1 MARMPAFVDQRFR
14 GFVAHPDLYQLF
26 GSAVRFSEMSAEPA
40 LPIVYVLHSPL
51 PRPREA
57 KTVLPSQT
65 AESTK
70 LGLTLFNGLEANSP
84 NPERRGSRD
93 VRRYVVDEHR
103 VRRIQLIRRDQ
114 VLVNGRFGLA
124 VADAR

>member
-1 MARMPAFVDQRFR
+1 VQPTRAGASVGANLCGRREPLTPADRRHPQMERRMARMPAFVDQRFR

-26 GSAVRFSEMSAEPA
+26 SSAVRFSEMSAEPA
-40 LPIVYVLHSPL
+40 LPVVYVLHRLL

-70 LGLTLFNGLEANSP
+70 LGLPLYTAL
-84 NPERRGSRD
+84 
-93 VRRYVVDEHR
+93 
-103 VRRIQLIRRDQ
+103 
-114 VLVNGRFGLA
+114 
-124 VADAR
+124 